1 MPWPDEP
8 ASGRPKVEDVALFDH
23 QLREERLLEL
33 AQLEAQCQRPLRL
46 LSRAPGGVKEVTRL
60 AARRDARRA
69 RLDAASERV
78 VRAVATLE
86 ALGDTL
92 WLRGEEY
99 MDKMKHD
106 EYELVDA
113 LVAQLKAKDAS
124 DMALADPFA
133 PKGTAALAT
142 TAAPAMAWATQP
154 NTASAWQG
162 HLQPGAAAAAA
173 AAPGAEAP
181 STPRPATSSSAA
193 AVPTLRPV
201 AGRVAT
207 PAPPPP
213 PPPPPPAAP
222 VPASL
227 HGRLA
232 TLRDADA
239 HRSLEKDLRKAR
251 DATCFIGR
259 GKAGSATEK
268 YRVAAGDLANKARYS
283 PLDRVFVSVNGQTA
297 GRVALLQNGALS
309 AAYRLLEAATAK
321 GVTIVAD
328 NLQDRSRGYN
338 LGEQELAHWLT
349 RIARPRYHEVT
360 VGSGVW
366 TPADDAPPPPKRPRP
381 TPPPAPAPA
390 PVAPEP
396 VDPGAWTC
404 FCTSVNKAEAMEC
417 WVCGLRRP

>member
-1 MPWPDEP
+1 MN
-8 ASGRPKVEDVALFDH
+8 SV
-23 QLREERLLEL
+23 
-33 AQLEAQCQRPLRL
+33 
-46 LSRAPGGVKEVTRL
+46 
-60 AARRDARRA
+60 
-69 RLDAASERV
+69 RV
-78 VRAVATLE
+78 VDDRLGADDGDEEASRPFATL
-86 ALGDTL
+86 
-92 WLRGEEY
+92 
-99 MDKMKHD
+99 
-106 EYELVDA
+106 V
-113 LVAQLKAKDAS
+113 
-124 DMALADPFA
+124 
-133 PKGTAALAT
+133 AALAP
-142 TAAPAMAWATQP
+142 AP
-154 NTASAWQG
+154 
-162 HLQPGAAAAAA
+162 
-173 AAPGAEAP
+173 
-181 STPRPATSSSAA
+181 
-193 AVPTLRPV
+193 
-201 AGRVAT
+201 
-207 PAPPPP
+207 PAPPPAPAPAPAPTVKAERAAPAAPAPKKRKKSILDTSSDDEAAPPRAKAPKPTATPAP

-259 GKAGSATEK
+259 GKAGSSTEK
-268 YRVAAGDLANKARYS
+268 YRVAAGDLGNKARYS

-390 PVAPEP
+390 PAPVAPEP

>member
-1 MPWPDEP
+1 MQIKRIKPERAALP
-8 ASGRPKVEDVALFDH
+8 AP
-23 QLREERLLEL
+23 
-33 AQLEAQCQRPLRL
+33 
-46 LSRAPGGVKEVTRL
+46 AP
-60 AARRDARRA
+60 
-69 RLDAASERV
+69 
-78 VRAVATLE
+78 
-86 ALGDTL
+86 
-92 WLRGEEY
+92 
-99 MDKMKHD
+99 
-106 EYELVDA
+106 
-113 LVAQLKAKDAS
+113 
-124 DMALADPFA
+124 A
-133 PKGTAALAT
+133 PKKRKKAILD
-142 TAAPAMAWATQP
+142 
-154 NTASAWQG
+154 
-162 HLQPGAAAAAA
+162 
-173 AAPGAEAP
+173 
-181 STPRPATSSSAA
+181 TSSDDE
-193 AVPTLRPV
+193 AVPPRAKAPKPTV
-201 AGRVAT
+201 T
-207 PAPPPP
+207 PAP

-283 PLDRVFVSVNGQTA
+283 PLDRVFVSVNGQTT

-366 TPADDAPPPPKRPRP
+366 TPADDAPPAPKRPRP
-381 TPPPAPAPA
+381 TPPPPPVARAPAPA
-390 PVAPEP
+390 PAPA

>member
-46 LSRAPGGVKEVTRL
+46 LSRAPGGAKEVTRL

-173 AAPGAEAP
+173 APGAEAP

-207 PAPPPP
+207 PAATARPSTSNGGPPTAQSA
-213 PPPPPPAAP
+213 PPAASP
-222 VPASL
+222 RPATSMTTARPAKEPAPRSGAAREVWVARRAAEL
-227 HGRLA
+227 AVTRGAALLA
-232 TLRDADA
+232 TDVL
-239 HRSLEKDLRKAR
+239 
-251 DATCFIGR
+251 
-259 GKAGSATEK
+259 
-268 YRVAAGDLANKARYS
+268 S
-283 PLDRVFVSVNGQTA
+283 PR
-297 GRVALLQNGALS
+297 
-309 AAYRLLEAATAK
+309 
-321 GVTIVAD
+321 
-328 NLQDRSRGYN
+328 
-338 LGEQELAHWLT
+338 
-349 RIARPRYHEVT
+349 ARPQRSPSSST
-360 VGSGVW
+360 
-366 TPADDAPPPPKRPRP
+366 R
-381 TPPPAPAPA
+381 
-390 PVAPEP
+390 
-396 VDPGAWTC
+396 PGA
-404 FCTSVNKAEAMEC
+404 SS
-417 WVCGLRRP
+417 

>member
-1 MPWPDEP
+1 MAVHRWAEARGGFTTASREVQGKGTVLQIKRIKPERAALP
-8 ASGRPKVEDVALFDH
+8 AP
-23 QLREERLLEL
+23 
-33 AQLEAQCQRPLRL
+33 
-46 LSRAPGGVKEVTRL
+46 AP
-60 AARRDARRA
+60 
-69 RLDAASERV
+69 
-78 VRAVATLE
+78 
-86 ALGDTL
+86 
-92 WLRGEEY
+92 
-99 MDKMKHD
+99 
-106 EYELVDA
+106 
-113 LVAQLKAKDAS
+113 
-124 DMALADPFA
+124 A
-133 PKGTAALAT
+133 PKKRKKAILD
-142 TAAPAMAWATQP
+142 
-154 NTASAWQG
+154 
-162 HLQPGAAAAAA
+162 
-173 AAPGAEAP
+173 
-181 STPRPATSSSAA
+181 TSSDDE
-193 AVPTLRPV
+193 AVPPRAKAPKPTV
-201 AGRVAT
+201 T
-207 PAPPPP
+207 PAP

-259 GKAGSATEK
+259 GKAGSSTEK
-268 YRVAAGDLANKARYS
+268 YRLAAGDLANKARYS

-366 TPADDAPPPPKRPRP
+366 TPADDAPPAPKRPRP
-381 TPPPAPAPA
+381 TPPPPPVARAPAPA
-390 PVAPEP
+390 PAPA

>member
-1 MPWPDEP
+1 M
-8 ASGRPKVEDVALFDH
+8 SGWL
-23 QLREERLLEL
+23 
-33 AQLEAQCQRPLRL
+33 
-46 LSRAPGGVKEVTRL
+46 
-60 AARRDARRA
+60 RRA
-69 RLDAASERV
+69 R
-78 VRAVATLE
+78 
-86 ALGDTL
+86 
-92 WLRGEEY
+92 
-99 MDKMKHD
+99 
-106 EYELVDA
+106 
-113 LVAQLKAKDAS
+113 
-124 DMALADPFA
+124 
-133 PKGTAALAT
+133 
-142 TAAPAMAWATQP
+142 
-154 NTASAWQG
+154 
-162 HLQPGAAAAAA
+162 
-173 AAPGAEAP
+173 
-181 STPRPATSSSAA
+181 RPL
-193 AVPTLRPV
+193 PPPPL
-201 AGRVAT
+201 
-207 PAPPPP
+207 PPPP
-213 PPPPPPAAP
+213 PPP
-222 VPASL
+222 VREASL

-259 GKAGSATEK
+259 GKAGSSTEK
-268 YRVAAGDLANKARYS
+268 YRLAAGDLANKARYS

-349 RIARPRYHEVT
+349 RISRNRYHEVT
-360 VGSGVW
+360 VGSGIW

-381 TPPPAPAPA
+381 TPPPPPVARAPAPA
-390 PVAPEP
+390 PAPA

>member
-1 MPWPDEP
+1 
-8 ASGRPKVEDVALFDH
+8 
-23 QLREERLLEL
+23 
-33 AQLEAQCQRPLRL
+33 
-46 LSRAPGGVKEVTRL
+46 
-60 AARRDARRA
+60 
-69 RLDAASERV
+69 
-78 VRAVATLE
+78 
-86 ALGDTL
+86 
-92 WLRGEEY
+92 
-99 MDKMKHD
+99 
-106 EYELVDA
+106 
-113 LVAQLKAKDAS
+113 
-124 DMALADPFA
+124 MAF
-133 PKGTAALAT
+133 
-142 TAAPAMAWATQP
+142 
-154 NTASAWQG
+154 
-162 HLQPGAAAAAA
+162 
-173 AAPGAEAP
+173 
-181 STPRPATSSSAA
+181 
-193 AVPTLRPV
+193 
-201 AGRVAT
+201 
-207 PAPPPP
+207 
-213 PPPPPPAAP
+213 
-222 VPASL
+222 
-227 HGRLA
+227 
-232 TLRDADA
+232 
-239 HRSLEKDLRKAR
+239 SLEKDLRKAR

-360 VGSGVW
+360 VGNGVW

-390 PVAPEP
+390 PAPVAPEP

-404 FCTSVNKAEAMEC
+404 FCTTVNKAEAMEC